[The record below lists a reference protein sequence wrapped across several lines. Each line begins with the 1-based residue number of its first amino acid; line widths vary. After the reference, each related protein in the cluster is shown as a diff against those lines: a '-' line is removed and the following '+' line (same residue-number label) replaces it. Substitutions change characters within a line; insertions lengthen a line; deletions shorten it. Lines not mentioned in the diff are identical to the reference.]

1 MPFNKKT
8 TPMTPSEQNIDKEEL
23 AKFSDLAQDWWNPA
37 GKMKPLHLINPVRLK
52 YIEQQITLKGKHVLD
67 VGCGGG
73 LLSEALAKHGA
84 IVTGVDM
91 SESLIDVAKNHA
103 EQQQLN
109 INYQCQD
116 IEILTKDAQR
126 FDIITC
132 MELLEHVPDP
142 QRMIKNCAALI
153 KPGGKLFFSTIN
165 RNFKAY
171 LYTIVGAEYVFNL
184 LPKGTHD
191 YAQFIRPSEL
201 TQWAESGG
209 LRLLDITGIHY
220 HPLKNEFD
228 LSRDV
233 SVNYLACF
241 THE

>member
-1 MPFNKKT
+1 
-8 TPMTPSEQNIDKEEL
+8 MTPSEQNTDKEEL
-23 AKFSDLAQDWWNPA
+23 AGFSNLAEDWWNPA

-52 YIEQQITLKGKHVLD
+52 YIEQQIPIKGKHILD

-84 IVTGVDM
+84 VVTGVDM
-91 SESLIDVAKNHA
+91 SESLIAVAKNHA
-103 EQQQLN
+103 EQQLN

-116 IEILTKDAQR
+116 IEILTIDTQP

-171 LYTIVGAEYVFNL
+171 LYTIIGAEYLLNL

-201 TQWAESGG
+201 VGWAANGG
-209 LRLLDITGIHY
+209 LRLLNITGIHY

>member
-1 MPFNKKT
+1 
-8 TPMTPSEQNIDKEEL
+8 MTLSEQNIDKEEL

-153 KPGGKLFFSTIN
+153 KPGGKLFSPPLTAILKLTCTRSLAPN
-165 RNFKAY
+165 MYLIYCPKARMIMRNLF
-171 LYTIVGAEYVFNL
+171 V
-184 LPKGTHD
+184 
-191 YAQFIRPSEL
+191 
-201 TQWAESGG
+201 
-209 LRLLDITGIHY
+209 LR
-220 HPLKNEFD
+220 N
-228 LSRDV
+228 
-233 SVNYLACF
+233 
-241 THE
+241 

>member
-1 MPFNKKT
+1 MIHTEEKNINK
-8 TPMTPSEQNIDKEEL
+8 NEL
-23 AKFSDLAQDWWNPA
+23 AKFSTLAADWWNPN
-37 GKMKPLHLINPVRLK
+37 GDMKPLHQINPIRLR
-52 YIEQQITLKGKHVLD
+52 YIQQQVNLADQHVLD

-73 LLSEALAKHGA
+73 ILSEALAQNGA

-91 SESLIDVAKNHA
+91 SEDLIAIAKNHA
-103 EQQQLN
+103 AQQELS

-116 IEILTKDAQR
+116 VEALAKTEQR
-126 FDIITC
+126 FDIVTC

-142 QRMIKNCAALI
+142 LRMIKACAALT
-153 KPGGKLFFSTIN
+153 KPNGKLFFSTIN
-165 RNFKAY
+165 RNFKSY
-171 LYTIVGAEYVFNL
+171 LLAIVGAEYVLNW

-201 TQWAESGG
+201 TRWAEASQ
-209 LRLLDITGIHY
+209 LHLLDITGIRY

-241 THE
+241 TKSND

>member
-1 MPFNKKT
+1 MLFNKKT
-8 TPMTPSEQNIDKEEL
+8 TSMTPSKKNIDKEEL
-23 AKFSDLAQDWWNPA
+23 ARFSDLAEDWWNPT

-52 YIEQQITLKGKHVLD
+52 YIEQQTSIKGKHILD

-84 IVTGVDM
+84 VVTAFDI
-91 SESLIDVAKNHA
+91 SESLIAVAKNHA
-103 EQQQLN
+103 EQQLN

-116 IEILTKDAQR
+116 IEILTTDAQR

-153 KPGGKLFFSTIN
+153 KPGGKIFFSTIN
-165 RNFKAY
+165 RNLKAY
-171 LYTIVGAEYVFNL
+171 LYAIVSAEYLLNL

-201 TQWAESGG
+201 TGWAESGG
-209 LRLLDITGIHY
+209 LRLLGITGIHY
-220 HPLKNEFD
+220 HPLKKEFD

-233 SVNYLACF
+233 SVNYLVCF
-241 THE
+241 TYD

>member
-1 MPFNKKT
+1 
-8 TPMTPSEQNIDKEEL
+8 MTPSEQNIDKEEL

-191 YAQFIRPSEL
+191 YAQFIHPSEL